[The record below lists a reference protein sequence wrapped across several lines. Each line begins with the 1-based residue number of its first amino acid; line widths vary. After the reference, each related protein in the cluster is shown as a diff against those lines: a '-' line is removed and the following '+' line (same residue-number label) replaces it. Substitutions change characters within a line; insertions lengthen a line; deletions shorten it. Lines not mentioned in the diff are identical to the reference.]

1 MWRPQVTGFFTTDKS
16 MHSLLVLSRVQALDE
31 LCESTC
37 WSQLGCHA
45 RPIGLLNVNGFFAG
59 FVKQVERG
67 VSAGF
72 IHEAYGRMHTVAE
85 EPNQVCLAKTKCG
98 IFQDSWLGGSLLFVC
113 STNVIFLLRF
123 FQIFLRCF

>member
-1 MWRPQVTGFFTTDKS
+1 VTGKFKTDKS
-16 MHSLLVLSRVQALDE
+16 MHSLLVLSRIQALDE

-72 IHEAYGRMHTVAE
+72 IHEAYGRMHTAAE
-85 EPNQVCLAKTKCG
+85 EPNQVCSNG
-98 IFQDSWLGGSLLFVC
+98 
-113 STNVIFLLRF
+113 
-123 FQIFLRCF
+123 

>member
-1 MWRPQVTGFFTTDKS
+1 MNSCIWRPQVTGKFKTDKS
-16 MHSLLVLSRVQALDE
+16 MHSLLVLSRIQALDE

-72 IHEAYGRMHTVAE
+72 IHEAYGRMHTAAE
-85 EPNQVCLAKTKCG
+85 EPNQVCSNG
-98 IFQDSWLGGSLLFVC
+98 
-113 STNVIFLLRF
+113 
-123 FQIFLRCF
+123 